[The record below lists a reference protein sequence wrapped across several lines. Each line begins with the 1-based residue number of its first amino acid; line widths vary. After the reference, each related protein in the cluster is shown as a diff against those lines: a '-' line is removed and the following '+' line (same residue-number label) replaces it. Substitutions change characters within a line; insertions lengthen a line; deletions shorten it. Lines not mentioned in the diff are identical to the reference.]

1 MGAEFYVSTDADLR
15 HCRESKETSCPITI
29 EGTRKD
35 RKKQT
40 FTGIVHSLEYVRR
53 NPWGPKLAD
62 NDAGQRQLISQAQSE
77 KEVMMAKTGTVKW
90 FNTQKGYGFIAPDD
104 GGKDA
109 FVHITAVEASGLDTL
124 SEGQKVSFD
133 VETGRDG
140 KMSAVNLKA
149 AE

>member
-53 NPWGPKLAD
+53 NPGDLSWRITMRD
-62 NDAGQRQLISQAQSE
+62 N
-77 KEVMMAKTGTVKW
+77 
-90 FNTQKGYGFIAPDD
+90 
-104 GGKDA
+104 
-109 FVHITAVEASGLDTL
+109 AS
-124 SEGQKVSFD
+124 
-133 VETGRDG
+133 
-140 KMSAVNLKA
+140 
-149 AE
+149 